1 MKCNV
6 KAKRGFTL
14 LEVLIAVAIVG
25 ILAAIALPTYRSFI
39 VKQKVVAAQNDLA
52 SLALNME
59 NQFQQQLAY
68 PTTGVPTSTT
78 SGTQTLL
85 WPSGAAGW
93 NPAQGADFKYT
104 ISASTAT
111 TYTVIAT
118 GTSSAL
124 STCVVTLTSVNARS
138 LSAGC
143 GGSAV
148 WF

>member
-1 MKCNV
+1 MKKNL
-6 KAKRGFTL
+6 GFTL
-14 LEVLIAVAIVG
+14 LEMLIAVAIVG

-68 PTTGVPTSTT
+68 PTTGIPTSTT
-78 SGTQTLL
+78 AATQLVL
-85 WPSGAAGW
+85 WPSGTVGW

-111 TYTVIAT
+111 TYTVLAT
-118 GTSSAL
+118 GTSTAL
-124 STCVVTLTSVNARS
+124 SSCVVTLTSANSRS
-138 LSAGC
+138 LSSGC
-143 GGSAV
+143 GGGTT